1 MEIGF
6 ENQILDEDNEL
17 HRIWAITWDR
27 RYDGSHLVYGGPP
40 SYTDDGGESWHIIEN
55 LADRQI
61 ITYNISPHSNGVHV
75 SSNEG
80 LFISENTILWEKI
93 IQDERDDLI
102 SSKSYKLGYLL
113 YELSLF
119 LFIGIL
125 ASDSSFHNSGPITFI
140 ILLILLIVSLI
151 KSLFQLYLY
160 RTS

>member
-1 MEIGF
+1 MSLSKKEISISIEIIF
-6 ENQILDEDNEL
+6 SVLFAVVFMSYFYENRLNSFDFNDVVGKIIQIVIFSVLYFS
-17 HRIWAITWDR
+17 ITH
-27 RYDGSHLVYGGPP
+27 SL
-40 SYTDDGGESWHIIEN
+40 
-55 LADRQI
+55 LA
-61 ITYNISPHSNGVHV
+61 
-75 SSNEG
+75 
-80 LFISENTILWEKI
+80 LFHKEKI

-125 ASDSSFHNSGPITFI
+125 ASDSSFQNSGPITFI
-140 ILLILLIVSLI
+140 ILLILLIVSFI